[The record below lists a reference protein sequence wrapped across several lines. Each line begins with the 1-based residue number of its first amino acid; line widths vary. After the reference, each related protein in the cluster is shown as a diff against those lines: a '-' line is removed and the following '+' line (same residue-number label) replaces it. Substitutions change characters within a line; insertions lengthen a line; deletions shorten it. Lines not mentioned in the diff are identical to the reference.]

1 MNEIDDLREYR
12 KKGKKDALCVTVV
25 KMILLVAKEMGRYLV
40 I

>member
-1 MNEIDDLREYR
+1 MKWTIFVNT

-25 KMILLVAKEMGRYLV
+25 KMILLVAKEIGRSLV